1 MIATRM
7 RKVREVREWKQS
19 AVADAMKITQQAY
32 SFLEQ
37 GHGSPRIDTLKR
49 FCEVMKIEISFL
61 LAFDVPVT
69 EENINKYGTKGF
81 ADLITEHKMLEQ
93 KLEFF
98 NYMIKNNGANHV
110 AERSKPMAIAVGQ

>member
-7 RKVREVREWKQS
+7 RKVREAKGWKQS
-19 AVADAMKITQQAY
+19 AIADAMKITQQAY

-37 GHGSPRIDTLKR
+37 GNGSPRIDTLKR
-49 FCEVMKIEISFL
+49 FCEVTKVEISYL

-69 EENINKYGTKGF
+69 EESIEKYGTKGF
-81 ADLITEHKMLEQ
+81 SDLIQEHKKLEQ

-98 NYMIKNNGANHV
+98 NYLIKNNTNGAV
-110 AERSKPMAIAVGQ
+110 AMAAGQ